1 VACPFAAVDIAAAV
15 VGETTAGPG
24 ASAHITAQQASGLTM
39 DHMLTVLLAVLGG
52 QGDLQA
58 LAVAH
63 IMDHPT
69 VATGPA
75 LARLVAA
82 A

>member
-1 VACPFAAVDIAAAV
+1 VACPFAAADIAAAV
-15 VGETTAGPG
+15 VGETTPVPL

-39 DHMLTVLLAVLGG
+39 DHMLTVLLVVLGG
-52 QGDLQA
+52 QEDPQA

-69 VATGPA
+69 IATGLA

>member
-1 VACPFAAVDIAAAV
+1 
-15 VGETTAGPG
+15 
-24 ASAHITAQQASGLTM
+24 M
-39 DHMLTVLLAVLGG
+39 DHMLTVLLVVLGG
-52 QGDLQA
+52 QEDPQA

-69 VATGPA
+69 IATGLA

>member
-1 VACPFAAVDIAAAV
+1 MPVP
-15 VGETTAGPG
+15 P
-24 ASAHITAQQASGLTM
+24 ASAHITAHIPTAQQASDLTM
-39 DHMLTVLLAVLGG
+39 DRMLTVPLVLGG
-52 QGDLQA
+52 QEHPKT
-58 LAVAH
+58 LAMVH
-63 IMDHPT
+63 IMDHHT